1 MRLAMMMAV
10 QAVSGPPIPAD
21 LRPVKP
27 TPVSTPC
34 GEPAANGDIVV
45 CARARDADR
54 LPRID
59 PDRYAGRPVR
69 AETGLVGKMRMSA
82 AAEQGTLPNGQSSPR
97 AILHFRMPF

>member
-1 MRLAMMMAV
+1 MRLAVMMAM
-10 QAVSGPPIPAD
+10 QAVAGPPVPAE
-21 LRPVKP
+21 LRPVRP
-27 TPVSTPC
+27 TPVATPC
-34 GEPAANGDIVV
+34 NEPDAQGDIVV

-69 AETGLVGKMRMSA
+69 AEAGLVGKMRMSA

-97 AILHFRMPF
+97 AMLHFKLPF